1 MIANHRKHTDVNW
14 QRREVE
20 DELTQVAVGAAD
32 FVVLA
37 FTIPIGIAIVYFTY
51 LLITLLY
58 RPSIW

>member
-37 FTIPIGIAIVYFTY
+37 FTIPQPIGIAIVYFT
-51 LLITLLY
+51 
-58 RPSIW
+58 